1 MRKQKLLFKEE
12 QEKLGEWIRGKDYI
26 AYFLSELR
34 IGKNADDTI
43 FSPQEELLEAH
54 YFDDTEYV
62 HVFQYKEEFCAVCF
76 TDEQKEDCISEVHF
90 LRNRDFAKVEC
101 RKYISY
107 DEYGQAYIE
116 MIRPVQLIGR

>member
-43 FSPQEELLEAH
+43 FSPQEELLEAQE
-54 YFDDTEYV
+54 DMGV
-62 HVFQYKEEFCAVCF
+62 EFIDVDIQAFKDQVAGV
-76 TDEQKEDCISEVHF
+76 QEDMLEDNENIRDIYDHIQEV
-90 LRNRDFAKVEC
+90 NA
-101 RKYISY
+101 KYI
-107 DEYGQAYIE
+107 DGEAE
-116 MIRPVQLIGR
+116 